1 MFKLLN
7 FLNFLNPLNLKEKMK
22 EFKFKIDGET
32 YNVAV
37 EEKDANLAEVQ
48 VNGKTFTVE
57 VEDAP
62 KAQAPKPVARPV
74 ATAPKAQ
81 PATVPVAERSR
92 STGGANSVKAPL
104 PGTIFKIEVNAGQAV
119 KKGAV
124 LLVMEAMKMENNILA
139 AKDGTV
145 KAVYVQL
152 GQTVL
157 PGDALVDLE

>member
-1 MFKLLN
+1 
-7 FLNFLNPLNLKEKMK
+7 MK

-57 VEDAP
+57 VEGAP

-74 ATAPKAQ
+74 ATAHKAQ
-81 PATVPVAERSR
+81 PATVPVAPAAPKVAGS
-92 STGGANSVKAPL
+92 ANSVKAPL
-104 PGTIFKIEVNAGQAV
+104 PGTIFKVEVSAGQAV
-119 KKGAV
+119 KKGDV